1 MKKKL
6 ITGGIIGAV
15 VLGGAFG
22 ANAMTNDGDDWNGQK
37 ASLSQEEA
45 EKTAKEEISGL
56 TINKVEKDEDAGRLI
71 YEVDGTT
78 KDGLETDVDIDA
90 NTGEVIETDRDD
102 DSDDNQNAAEVKITK
117 EEAEQAAKKEGKGKI
132 EEIELDDGHYE
143 VEMSDGKDEYEIKID
158 GQTGEVIESK
168 KDQDDD

>member
-6 ITGGIIGAV
+6 VVGGIVGAV

-22 ANAMTNDGDDWNGQK
+22 ANAMTNNGNDWNGQT

-45 EKTAKEEISGL
+45 EKAAKEEVSGL
-56 TINKVEKDEDAGRLI
+56 TINKVEKDDDDGRLI
-71 YEVDGTT
+71 YEVEGTT
-78 KDGLETDVDIDA
+78 EDGKEADVDVDA
-90 NTGEVIETDRDD
+90 NTGEVIETDSDD
-102 DSDDNQNAAEVKITK
+102 DSDDNQNSADVKITK

-132 EEIELDDGHYE
+132 EEIEVDDGHYE
-143 VEMSDGKDEYEIKID
+143 VEMSDGQDEYEIKID
-158 GQTGEVIESK
+158 GQTGEVIESE